1 MSEKIISAGLKILH
15 DGQIWEV
22 AAWLS
27 SDMLQIKK
35 SNREQK
41 IISPDQI
48 AEVIDQALLEK
59 SLRVAEPDL
68 ASFSEKQLVDA
79 ERKYDALSR
88 YLDGDPKLSSI
99 ETLALEL
106 GLSKSY
112 VYVLLRKFCTGTLVS
127 LVSEQRG
134 RKRGTK
140 LLRIEVEEI
149 IKEAIDASSGAGS
162 TVRAIGRE
170 VRERC
175 ENRKLPAPSIRAIC
189 LRIRD
194 RPERETT
201 KRIFGSKKAAQD
213 HSVRGQ
219 KKLTSKPLELVQID
233 HCIVDVV
240 IVDSVHRRPI
250 GRPWLTI
257 AIDIH
262 TRSVLGFYLSL
273 DHPSALSNALC
284 MTHCISPKKLW
295 LTELNLS
302 HVIYPMFGLPKW
314 IHVDNGKDFRSRAFA
329 YGCKEYKIKLTF
341 RPPGSPHH
349 GAHIERYIGTL
360 MRSMRGIIGSTL
372 SSVADKKRY
381 SNLKEP
387 GMTFTELRDWL
398 IEQIGIYHMTEH
410 SQLNCSPL
418 YKWEQSFKQTDE
430 GFSPPALI
438 IDRKKFFIDFLPY
451 RSGTIQR
458 CGVEINTIHYYS
470 HTLKRY
476 SIKKRCIIK
485 FNPASIKNVW
495 VKPEGDDEYIE
506 CAYADLSLPDSSLAE
521 YKAARKNLSNRSRE
535 RIPPSVVF
543 AAIQR
548 NEQRVSSA
556 ARLTSKE
563 RRAQEKKRQKGNA
576 PHKLEDATKCISKI
590 DYSRPPKIYDV
601 E

>member
-22 AAWLS
+22 TAWLS
-27 SDMLQIKK
+27 SDRLQIKK

-41 IISPDQI
+41 NISPDQI
-48 AEVIDQALLEK
+48 TTVIDQALLEK
-59 SLRVAEPDL
+59 SLQVAEPDL
-68 ASFSEKQLVDA
+68 LSFTEKQLADA

-88 YLDGDPKLSSI
+88 HLNGDPELSTI

-106 GLSKSY
+106 GHSKSY
-112 VYVLLRKFCTGTLVS
+112 TYVLLRKFCTGTLIS

-140 LLRIEVEEI
+140 LLGDEVEQI

-162 TVRAIGRE
+162 SVRAIARK
-170 VRERC
+170 VREKC
-175 ENRKLPAPSIRAIC
+175 ESSKLPTPSIKAIY
-189 LRIRD
+189 LRIKD
-194 RPERETT
+194 RPERENT

-213 HSVRGQ
+213 HAVRGQ
-219 KKLTSKPLELVQID
+219 KKQTSKPLELVQID
-233 HCIVDVV
+233 HCIVDIV

-257 AIDIH
+257 AIDVH

-284 MTHCISPKKLW
+284 LIHCISPKNLW

-302 HVIYPMFGLPKW
+302 NIIYPMFGLPKR

-349 GAHIERYIGTL
+349 GGHIERYIGTL
-360 MRSMRGIIGSTL
+360 MRSMRGVIGSTL

-410 SQLNCSPL
+410 SDLRCSPL
-418 YKWEQSFKQTDE
+418 YKWEQSFKQTDQ
-430 GFSPPALI
+430 GVSAPALI
-438 IDRKKFFIDFLPY
+438 TDRKKFFIDFLPY

-458 CGVEINTIHYYS
+458 GGVEINTIQYYA

-485 FNPASIKNVW
+485 YNPASIKNVW
-495 VKPEGDDEYIE
+495 VKPAGDDEYIE
-506 CAYADLSLPDSSLAE
+506 CGYADLSLPDSSLAE
-521 YKAARKNLSNRSRE
+521 YKAARKALSNSSRE
-535 RIPPSVVF
+535 RIPPSIVF

-548 NEQRVSSA
+548 NEQRVTDA
-556 ARLTSKE
+556 AKLTSKE
-563 RRAQEKKRQKGNA
+563 RRAQEKKRQKGNV
-576 PHKLEDATKCISKI
+576 HYKLQTDTKGISAI
-590 DYSRPPKIYDV
+590 DYSRPPKTYDV